1 GRRLTV
7 HNSLFAARLS
17 NAVEA
22 LVAGSKRGV
31 AAATDQAQSI
41 QQFGSVTLLA
51 VVVLRLARSGFIVL
65 FFFGGDVVARITAL
79 SAVMRAILSGRRD
92 ITIPIRGHD
101 EITEMGRAVEV
112 FRDNAIA
119 LDRLLAEREQAAQ
132 QLEKVVGERTAELS
146 VALEQQT
153 ATADV
158 LKVI

>member
-1 GRRLTV
+1 MQWAMRALSARDSS
-7 HNSLFAARLS
+7 NSKPQSKVA
-17 NAVEA
+17 A
-22 LVAGSKRGV
+22 LVADSKRGI
-31 AAATDQAQSI
+31 AAATDRAQSI
-41 QQFGSVTLLA
+41 QQLSNVILLA
-51 VVVLRLARSGFIVL
+51 VAVFSLAGSVFIVW
-65 FFFGGDVVARITAL
+65 FYVGRNVVARLTAL
-79 SAVMRAILSGRRD
+79 SAGMRAIVSGRRD

-101 EITEMGRAVEV
+101 EITEMGRAIEV

-158 LKVI
+158 